1 MRFARDR
8 TMLALRMKASNLF
21 LLLPLLGAALPL
33 AIACGGSN
41 ENLPPPPAPPAPPP
55 VASSAPAASAPPS
68 ASAEAPPPAPPPAP
82 VTLTQGTASPDPAPP
97 LPTVKILSPAR
108 DQVVAKDKSADF
120 PIKLDVKNWQTATGS
135 SHVHLILDAKPY
147 KPIYDPKAPIKMSD
161 LPGGDALAEGQHILV
176 AFPSRANHES
186 VKTAGALA
194 ITEFWVGKK
203 GPKAQDP
210 TKAMLIYS
218 RPKGEYKGDMA
229 NHVLVDFQLANDK
242 LAPTGDKVH
251 VSVTGPGIEGEKA
264 ADATQF
270 GPPFYL
276 DNLQDGTYTVKLDL
290 LGGDGKPVP
299 GSWNSTTRGITI
311 SHAP

>member
-1 MRFARDR
+1 
-8 TMLALRMKASNLF
+8 
-21 LLLPLLGAALPL
+21 
-33 AIACGGSN
+33 
-41 ENLPPPPAPPAPPP
+41 
-55 VASSAPAASAPPS
+55 
-68 ASAEAPPPAPPPAP
+68 
-82 VTLTQGTASPDPAPP
+82 
-97 LPTVKILSPAR
+97 VKILSPAR
-108 DQVVAKDKSADF
+108 DQIIAKDKAADF

-186 VKTAGALA
+186 VKTPGALTV
-194 ITEFWVGKK
+194 TEFWVGKK
-203 GPKAQDP
+203 GPRAQDVAKP
-210 TKAMLIYS
+210 MLIYS
-218 RPKGEYKGDMA
+218 RPKGDYKGDMA
-229 NHVLVDFQLANDK
+229 NHVLVDFQLVNGK
-242 LAPTGDKVH
+242 LSPGGDHVH
-251 VSVTGPGIEGEKA
+251 ISVTGPGIEGEKA